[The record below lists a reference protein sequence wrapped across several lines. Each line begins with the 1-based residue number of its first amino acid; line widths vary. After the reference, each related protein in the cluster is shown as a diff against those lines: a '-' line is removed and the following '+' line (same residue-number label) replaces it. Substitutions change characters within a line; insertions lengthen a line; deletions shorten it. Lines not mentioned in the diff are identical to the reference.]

1 MGIIDRILLML
12 YTLSLTVLSAAFVAV
27 ASGWRVPL
35 DYVRTSLDN
44 PSGRWSIAGTSFL
57 FFIASVRFIIY
68 VFTPGRSRR
77 AVVHETEMGEVHIAL
92 DAIENLVK
100 RATRQVRGVRAVRA
114 KVATREG
121 GLAIYLRIVVSPDV
135 SIPEASEEIRSTLKS
150 YVKNVVGVPVLDIPI
165 EVDDISA
172 DSRRRPE

>member
-1 MGIIDRILLML
+1 MGIFDRILLML
-12 YTLSLTVLSAAFVAV
+12 YTLSLTVLSAVFVAV
-27 ASGWRVPL
+27 ASGWRFPL
-35 DYVRTSLDN
+35 EYIRTSLEN
-44 PSGRWSIAGTSFL
+44 PSGRWAVAGISLL

-100 RATRQVRGVRAVRA
+100 RATRQVRGVRGVRA

-121 GLAIYLRIVVSPDV
+121 GLAIYLRVVVSPDV
-135 SIPEASEEIRSTLKS
+135 SIPEASEEIRSTLRT

-165 EVDDISA
+165 EVNDISA
-172 DSRRRPE
+172 DTRRRAD